1 MGESKKIIVITEN
14 QTNEIIDFW
23 STIYNSLELLD
34 DIIIS
39 EAKKNKANVTRIRE
53 DINRAMVTSNREYKI
68 IKKLLN
74 QPLH

>member
-14 QTNEIIDFW
+14 QTDEIIDFW

-34 DIIIS
+34 NIIVS

>member
-14 QTNEIIDFW
+14 QTDEIIDFW

-34 DIIIS
+34 NIIIS

>member
-14 QTNEIIDFW
+14 QTDEIIDFW